1 MLQHELDWI
10 ANDRGAHVYYLT
22 GARRPG
28 RRDPLS
34 PQSLQKL
41 VPDLRHND
49 VFVCGPDGMAAAAR
63 ASLLQAHVPRRHIH
77 SESFTF

>member
-1 MLQHELDWI
+1 
-10 ANDRGAHVYYLT
+10 
-22 GARRPG
+22 
-28 RRDPLS
+28 LS
-34 PQSLQKL
+34 PQNLQKL

>member
-1 MLQHELDWI
+1 LRHELDWI

-63 ASLLQAHVPRRHIH
+63 ASLREAHVPRRHIH